1 MSLKL
6 MVNDP
11 KIWNAFCEE
20 LDELIGFTHRQLE
33 QAEGNDLYRYQG
45 AVSAYKKLKMLRD
58 KVNGQHR

>member
-20 LDELIGFTHRQLE
+20 LDDLLQQTHRQLE
-33 QAEGNDLYRYQG
+33 QAEGNSVYRYQG
-45 AVSAYKKLKMLRD
+45 AASAYRKLKLLRD
-58 KVNGQHR
+58 KVNG